1 MPRPSLHKH
10 RNVNMGH
17 FLKGTF
23 LLEWIPLLRCGDS
36 KSREVMGG
44 RRECQT
50 KMQTNL
56 VARACV
62 RMCVCFCKR
71 SPPHKE
77 LCIFFFFFIT
87 SEKTKAKFSII
98 FFLKCKMFEQKKVKV
113 KNHKK
118 ESFWECVGSLRLFF
132 FIPPHNIL
140 LFYCWIITPGKI
152 KVSPS
157 RELSSGRET
166 SSFSV
171 VFALKGVWDR
181 RLTSLNRSL
190 GMWEPC
196 RMETSR
202 HL

>member
-1 MPRPSLHKH
+1 MRWQPS
-10 RNVNMGH
+10 
-17 FLKGTF
+17 
-23 LLEWIPLLRCGDS
+23 S
-36 KSREVMGG
+36 
-44 RRECQT
+44 
-50 KMQTNL
+50 
-56 VARACV
+56 
-62 RMCVCFCKR
+62 
-71 SPPHKE
+71 
-77 LCIFFFFFIT
+77 
-87 SEKTKAKFSII
+87 
-98 FFLKCKMFEQKKVKV
+98 
-113 KNHKK
+113 
-118 ESFWECVGSLRLFF
+118 FF

-196 RMETSR
+196 RMEQAVTYRAKKTVPALLEQAWRQLLKMWDKVEVHAGLSGR
-202 HL
+202 KRKGGPRVNLWLFPWKN